1 MAMASAVMSSNSQKR
16 KKRPS
21 PIDTGGDDDDGEFDN
36 PLASASAAD
45 TREDFQ
51 AAGGELAEYGEG
63 YDDKFSSS
71 QIFQKLETEASVSP
85 PPPPPPPLLSPPPY
99 RTLTR
104 RVDGCA
110 ETPRELCA
118 DVCADGPHVCRQSTG
133 EVATAMGFG
142 RARDGD
148 IQFNY
153 CAVRRRVPVGQRAD
167 NPG

>member
-1 MAMASAVMSSNSQKR
+1 MASAVMSSNSQKR

-85 PPPPPPPLLSPPPY
+85 PP
-99 RTLTR
+99 
-104 RVDGCA
+104 
-110 ETPRELCA
+110 
-118 DVCADGPHVCRQSTG
+118 
-133 EVATAMGFG
+133 
-142 RARDGD
+142 
-148 IQFNY
+148 
-153 CAVRRRVPVGQRAD
+153 
-167 NPG
+167 